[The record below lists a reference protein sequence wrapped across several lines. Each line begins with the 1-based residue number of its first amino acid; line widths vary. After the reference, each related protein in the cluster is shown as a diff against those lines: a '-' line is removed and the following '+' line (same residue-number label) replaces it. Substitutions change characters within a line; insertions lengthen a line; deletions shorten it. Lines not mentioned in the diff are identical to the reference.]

1 VERQGIVWASIR
13 TDLGGFRAGYS
24 AQGLAALQFPNGI
37 DTVPD
42 QRLSPNQADWH
53 DATTE
58 AVRAALSS
66 GRLPHLPPFDL
77 GEATEFQKSVWAALQ
92 RIERGS
98 TRTYQDVAQAIGRA
112 FATRAVG
119 QACGRNPIPLLIPCH
134 RVLAAGGRLGG
145 FSGGL
150 EMKRVLLRREGVSFL
165 D

>member
-1 VERQGIVWASIR
+1 MERRVIVWASIR

-24 AQGLAALQFPNGI
+24 PKGLAALQFPDGI
-37 DTVPD
+37 DTAPD
-42 QRLSPNQADWH
+42 EGLSPNQTDWH
-53 DATTE
+53 EATTE
-58 AVRAALSS
+58 AVQAALSS
-66 GRLPHLPPFDL
+66 GRLRHLPPLDL

-92 RIERGS
+92 RIGKGS
-98 TRTYQDVAQAIGRA
+98 TRTYQAVAEAIGRPYA
-112 FATRAVG
+112 ARAVG

-150 EMKRVLLRREGVSFL
+150 DMKRVLLRREGIAFL